1 MFCEKCGKEIAD
13 NAAFCENCGAA
24 IKKEINWFE
33 GENKII
39 LFIIILIGG
48 RYGLHNFVLGE
59 TKKGI
64 VKIVAC
70 LLFAGIGAV
79 ILTAIDVVKI
89 ARGTYKIDT
98 EAFF

>member
-1 MFCEKCGKEIAD
+1 MFCEKCGKEIAN

-24 IKKEINWFE
+24 VKKEINWFE

-48 RYGLHNFVLGE
+48 GYGLHNFVMGE
-59 TKKGI
+59 VKKGI
-64 VKIVAC
+64 VKIAAC
-70 LLFAGIGAV
+70 FLFLGIISLV
-79 ILTAIDVVKI
+79 LTSIDIVKL
-89 ARGTYKIDT
+89 ARGTYKIDP